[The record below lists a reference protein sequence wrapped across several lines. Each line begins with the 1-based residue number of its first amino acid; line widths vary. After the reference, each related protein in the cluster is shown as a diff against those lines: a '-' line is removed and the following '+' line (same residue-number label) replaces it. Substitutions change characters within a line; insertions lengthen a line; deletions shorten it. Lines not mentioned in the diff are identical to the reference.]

1 MTFEERLDIITE
13 RHAALAQTVELLAA
27 MQRDSFAEHEKR
39 FAENERR
46 FAENERRSAENERR
60 FAENERRFADT
71 DRRIGQVLEAI
82 TSLANIAE
90 AHEQRLE
97 HLEGQ

>member
-46 FAENERRSAENERR
+46 FAENERR
-60 FAENERRFADT
+60 FADT